1 MEATV
6 DPLSPG
12 SRLDADH
19 PENGV
24 LIPRRFTCFPIN
36 VVVDRAVRCD
46 GARLICAKDGNG
58 YRHRKSGSTPKRAT
72 DLSNPKTDQRMC
84 SFMFL
89 RSSALG
95 SAISMRVSG

>member
-24 LIPRRFTCFPIN
+24 LIPRRFTAARGLQPTGLT
-36 VVVDRAVRCD
+36 R
-46 GARLICAKDGNG
+46 GAALM
-58 YRHRKSGSTPKRAT
+58 AT
-72 DLSNPKTDQRMC
+72 GAD
-84 SFMFL
+84 
-89 RSSALG
+89 
-95 SAISMRVSG
+95 